1 MKVIEGDLIE
11 LAKAGK
17 FDLIVHGCNCF
28 CTMGAG
34 IAKGIM
40 LTFPEAYKADK
51 ETEKGKKEK
60 LGTCTFAEIN
70 GLVVVNAYTQFDY
83 RGRGVKVNY
92 EAVRSCMEWI
102 KQNFPGKRI
111 GIPKIGAG
119 LAGGDWKRI
128 SLIIDE
134 ELSNEDVTLVEYKP
148 LPFLQRISKDRT
160 GEWLEK
166 ECVDLV
172 AKGKLYLTPDITS
185 NPLTASASN
194 KKNEGFSQGFHFI
207 FSGTACGTSKL

>member
-1 MKVIEGDLIE
+1 MKVIEGDLIK

-51 ETEKGKKEK
+51 ETEKGNKEK
-60 LGTCTFAEIN
+60 LGICTFAEIN

-83 RGRGVKVNY
+83 RGRGVKVDY
-92 EAVRSCMEWI
+92 EAVRSCMKWI

-111 GIPKIGAG
+111 GVPKIGAG
-119 LAGGDWKRI
+119 LAGGDWNRI

-148 LPFLQRISKDRT
+148 
-160 GEWLEK
+160 
-166 ECVDLV
+166 
-172 AKGKLYLTPDITS
+172 
-185 NPLTASASN
+185 
-194 KKNEGFSQGFHFI
+194 
-207 FSGTACGTSKL
+207 